1 MHDSGNPFDRT
12 FASSELFG
20 SSGVNFAIVDGYST
34 IEASL
39 RGRGQFIQPGMDKTH
54 KTMVCNSIHMYVL
67 YMPYMHIE
75 LLLRIL
81 GYLVMVNVMLIE
93 RSNGNS
99 IFGMVYDVW
108 MCDISYTYRD

>member
-20 SSGVNFAIVDGYST
+20 SSGVNFAVVDGYST

-39 RGRGQFIQPGMDKTH
+39 RGRGQFIQPGTYKTH
-54 KTMVCNSIHMYVL
+54 KIMVCNSIHMYVL